1 MAVLIGRFLIGF
13 RAPVFIVAG
22 ASKVRFRSFL
32 LYNSLGLLVAVPAFI
47 YLGFAFG
54 EGINDLVFQAMARMR
69 ELVVVTALAAGL
81 WTWWSVR
88 NSGKDQ

>member
-1 MAVLIGRFLIGF
+1 
-13 RAPVFIVAG
+13 
-22 ASKVRFRSFL
+22 
-32 LYNSLGLLVAVPAFI
+32 LVAVPAFI